1 MEGEEKRTQSN
12 IDGDE
17 DKKEELSLDG
27 GEKGEGGFFSAEDIV
42 SKLSGSRKSNRSRTS
57 NVSHR
62 SAALSATS
70 SISLNDISSGGGG
83 AGFSHLLEQKFF
95 ELVNENES
103 RQVEEMLWKY
113 KHEVQVGGRDGDGFS
128 ALGIAAVS
136 GSLEM
141 METLLRSG
149 SPITD
154 EPLICIEQD
163 FKQGLMLLLDK
174 LAKRGV
180 DGANL
185 T

>member
-1 MEGEEKRTQSN
+1 MIAYQ
-12 IDGDE
+12 
-17 DKKEELSLDG
+17 
-27 GEKGEGGFFSAEDIV
+27 FF
-42 SKLSGSRKSNRSRTS
+42 R
-57 NVSHR
+57 
-62 SAALSATS
+62 
-70 SISLNDISSGGGG
+70 
-83 AGFSHLLEQKFF
+83 
-95 ELVNENES
+95 
-103 RQVEEMLWKY
+103 
-113 KHEVQVGGRDGDGFS
+113 HEVQVGGRDGDGFS

-185 T
+185 TVCGYIYTTNCVYWTTAVRRIEFDGLKRGRI